1 MLAYYYKAQPHL
13 FKDAI
18 EEQLRRLRDE
28 RDDRETR
35 RKAAEA
41 EKEQDAAA
49 ATSSMDITLYKRMEE
64 VQRSEKR
71 ATLEDIMYA
80 SVLEKFLQ
88 LGVDMLGSMDL
99 VQEDAQNLKLLTEGV
114 HSREALEVVKD
125 HVKNVMGP
133 AAIAYSNTVLKMSK
147 LQAAQVYA
155 TSIMF
160 GYFVRKVDK
169 RFQLERSL
177 GLLEGDNSDAVQRL
191 ERLFARTAEI
201 DVAADPDKAD
211 SYSPVDPDKAPPPPS
226 EDEESKQQQQPKKG
240 VLRDYIESFD
250 QQTLADTAR
259 LVSAEG
265 QALVETQ
272 STALFGDVKQ
282 LTRQMQEAVGK
293 DVNSLEEVMQRVQQA
308 VEQEKVDVMQVTVA
322 TQRRAV
328 LEAIAFGSFLR
339 DVETYVDSEYQLLTP
354 GSSGGGGLGP
364 LGPMSPPD
372 DDGGNDD
379 GDGGGGSKV
388 TRV

>member
-28 RDDRETR
+28 RDERDAR
-35 RKAAEA
+35 RAAAEA
-41 EKEQDAAA
+41 EKAESPAG

-64 VQRSEKR
+64 VQRSEKQ

-88 LGVDMLGSMDL
+88 LGVNMLGSMDL
-99 VQEDAQNLKLLTEGV
+99 VQENAENLKLLTEGV
-114 HSREALEVVKD
+114 HSREALDVVKD

-133 AAIAYSNTVLKMSK
+133 ASIAYSNTILKMSK

-160 GYFVRKVDK
+160 GYFVRRVDK

-177 GLLEGDNSDAVQRL
+177 GLLNEDDTAEAVDRL
-191 ERLFARTAEI
+191 ERLFAQTAEI
-201 DVAADPDKAD
+201 DVAADPDSVESPTAAD
-211 SYSPVDPDKAPPPPS
+211 ADKAPPQ
-226 EDEESKQQQQPKKG
+226 EERKEQKERPEKKG
-240 VLRDYIESFD
+240 VLRNYIESFD

-272 STALFGDVKQ
+272 SKALFGDVKQ
-282 LTRQMQEAVGK
+282 LTRQMQEAVGP
-293 DVNSLEEVMQRVQQA
+293 DVSSLEEVMQRVQEA
-308 VEQEKVDVMQVTVA
+308 VEKEKVDIMTVTVA

-339 DVETYVDSEYQLLTP
+339 DVETYVDTEYQLLTP
-354 GSSGGGGLGP
+354 SSSASGGGG
-364 LGPMSPPD
+364 M
-372 DDGGNDD
+372 GGAM
-379 GDGGGGSKV
+379 GGGMGGGSGGGGVGPVSAV
-388 TRV
+388 